1 MKLNSYPPTNKTKT
15 PYWKNLL
22 PDCQWRCQKARTCW
36 RYKSGFLRM
45 VWNLQRAVLHLEWE
59 LVLKLFRNSCLD
71 LPKGAEWMMRG
82 AHTPSLGSKQ
92 NPLEDP
98 GGFSLRGIFEDQPLE
113 NFVHLLCTSCWWSNF
128 SGFRNPR
135 NKHKRQLQV
144 QNNQTKWQPSL
155 GWSSFQG
162 FFSTKR
168 QGLVGLPAIEGTS
181 WPQWFSGDEKIL
193 TRTLSKREAQAY
205 PQTHPPSKSVDFFG
219 IRYNMIIF
227 EELSDFKHLIP

>member
-1 MKLNSYPPTNKTKT
+1 MRVSTETVQEFMPGSSKEFCLNPRDGVWSPLTSSMTRT
-15 PYWKNLL
+15 LWKI
-22 PDCQWRCQKARTCW
+22 QV
-36 RYKSGFLRM
+36 G
-45 VWNLQRAVLHLEWE
+45 LH
-59 LVLKLFRNSCLD
+59 
-71 LPKGAEWMMRG
+71 
-82 AHTPSLGSKQ
+82 
-92 NPLEDP
+92 
-98 GGFSLRGIFEDQPLE
+98 SLRGVFEDQPLE

-168 QGLVGLPAIEGTS
+168 QGLVALPAIEGTS
-181 WPQWFSGDEKIL
+181 WPQWFSCPSRRCLVMKKSWQGPSQKEKL
-193 TRTLSKREAQAY
+193 AY
-205 PQTHPPSKSVDFFG
+205 PQTRPPSKSVDFFG

-227 EELSDFKHLIP
+227 EELSNFKHLIP